1 MLLTFHKIQHIVVLS
16 SVLCLTTKCL
26 SLHPHAG
33 RRHVSK
39 SLLCQYLFTTFMHVL
54 CRAAKSHIY
63 TPMGPEAS
71 QHASRR
77 SRFLNEHVV
86 TKTEIG
92 ASRVPFQQQRRTP
105 PHSTTGIV
113 CGTTQ
118 QGALDNTESTRTRA
132 TVCRPTTASAHEN
145 LDKVSSDSRPTIQPY
160 NDVTLPKRCEKFTG
174 PRRSHLLTSSIKHY
188 SQTIQP

>member
-1 MLLTFHKIQHIVVLS
+1 MCK
-16 SVLCLTTKCL
+16 SVPQRM
-26 SLHPHAG
+26 SPHF
-33 RRHVSK
+33 STY
-39 SLLCQYLFTTFMHVL
+39 S
-54 CRAAKSHIY
+54 AALRSHIF
-63 TPMGPEAS
+63 TLLWEKTS

-105 PHSTTGIV
+105 PTQHRWN

-118 QGALDNTESTRTRA
+118 QRALDNTESTRARA
-132 TVCRPTTASAHEN
+132 TVCRPTTASAQEY

-160 NDVTLPKRCEKFTG
+160 NDVTMPKRCEKFSA
-174 PRRSHLLTSSIKHY
+174 PRRSQLLTSSIKHY